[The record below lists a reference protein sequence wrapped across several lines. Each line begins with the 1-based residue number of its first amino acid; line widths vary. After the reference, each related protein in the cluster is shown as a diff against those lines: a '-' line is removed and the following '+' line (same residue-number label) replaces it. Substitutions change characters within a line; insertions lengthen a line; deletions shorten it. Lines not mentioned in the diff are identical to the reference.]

1 MFHVEQSF
9 SPEKDLRPLRPIGQP
24 AVPTRRSPC
33 TPSKTTKMWFW
44 VVFYP
49 RKTARQRKNHL
60 HID

>member
-9 SPEKDLRPLRPIGQP
+9 SPERICIRSGPSDSLPFPPGTAP
-24 AVPTRRSPC
+24 AHHP
-33 TPSKTTKMWFW
+33 KTNKVWFW
-44 VVFYP
+44 VVFHP